1 MKRPKPSVMHPE
13 TEVRPA
19 EELPA
24 AGAAAAEDGDA
35 DCPGAALFGAAD
47 VAGVAGACDGAADA
61 AGCCEAGAWLVA
73 GACAHAIESA
83 RGTTKSIP
91 VKRFIGTL
99 VKIVC
104 FRGEGIR
111 LPSAVCLNPVMRRTN
126 GEWHRIP

>member
-13 TEVRPA
+13 MEVRPA
-19 EELPA
+19 DELAA
-24 AGAAAAEDGDA
+24 AGAAAAEDCDA
-35 DCPGAALFGAAD
+35 DCAEAALFGAAD
-47 VAGVAGACDGAADA
+47 APGVAGACDGAADV
-61 AGCCEAGAWLVA
+61 AGCCEAGACDVA

-104 FRGEGIR
+104 FRAEGIR
-111 LPSAVCLNPVMRRTN
+111 LPSAVCLNPVMRRRD
-126 GEWHRIP
+126 GEWHRM